1 MKNIKPFF
9 LFLKDLLEWLLYP
22 NCFGIYER
30 NDAKELWC
38 EHFGHNERNHLFRD
52 VRVSDEKVMHEHGFA
67 SIKIC
72 MRCANPIGN
81 PTVQTMP
88 LGRPD

>member
-1 MKNIKPFF
+1 MKNISSFF
-9 LFLKDLLEWLLYP
+9 LFLRDLLEWLMMP
-22 NCFGIYER
+22 GMFSIYKW
-30 NDAKELWC
+30 NDIRELKC
-38 EHFGHNERNHLFRD
+38 RHFGHKERHHHFRD